1 MKSSIGN
8 LKILYYD
15 ARSILP
21 KFDELRL
28 SADTLKSHFICIVET
43 WLSKEVGNNE
53 LFIPGFQLF
62 RLDRDHHGG
71 GVLIYVA
78 DIFLVTALPPSPSLI
93 ELLCLSVRLNTFKLY
108 LCLLYRPPSSPS
120 CVFDEIC
127 TYFQFIDVG
136 CSNLFF

>member
-1 MKSSIGN
+1 MKSSISN
-8 LKILYYD
+8 LKILYYN

-78 DIFLVTALPPSPSLI
+78 DIFLVTALPPAPSII
-93 ELLCLSVRLNTFKLY
+93 ELLCLSVRLNRLWAG
-108 LCLLYRPPSSPS
+108 LYRSI
-120 CVFDEIC
+120 E
-127 TYFQFIDVG
+127 
-136 CSNLFF
+136 L

>member
-8 LKILYYD
+8 LKILYYN

-28 SADTLKSHFICIVET
+28 SADTLKPHFICIVET
-43 WLSKEVGNNE
+43 WLSKEIGNNE

-62 RLDRDHHGG
+62 RLDRDRHGG

-78 DIFLVTALPPSPSLI
+78 DIFLVTALPPAPSLI
-93 ELLCLSVRLNTFKLY
+93 ELLCLSVRLNTFKLCVCY
-108 LCLLYRPPSSPS
+108 TAPQVPLVVFLMKFVLIFSLLMW
-120 CVFDEIC
+120 V
-127 TYFQFIDVG
+127 VVL
-136 CSNLFF
+136 NLFF